1 MSNGRQVK
9 TDELF
14 FAAGRFLCGK
24 RLLGV
29 WFFIFFFDVDFDVEL
44 AELFAVDDGWRIC
57 HEICGV
63 LGLREGDDVADGV
76 AMSHEHEHAV
86 DTDGQSPVWW
96 CAVFKSVEEHAEA
109 FAVDFFGK
117 AEKVEHFFL

>member
-1 MSNGRQVK
+1 MCGR
-9 TDELF
+9 
-14 FAAGRFLCGK
+14 

-29 WFFIFFFDVDFDVEL
+29 WFFVFFFDVDFDVEL

-86 DTDGQSPVWW
+86 DTDGEAAVWW
-96 CAVFKSVEEHAEA
+96 CAVFEGVESML
-109 FAVDFFGK
+109 K
-117 AEKVEHFFL
+117 RSR